1 MEYTLMTM
9 FSINMLLKVVISS
22 SASIMW
28 SLIHVLQ
35 LFRYILYINV
45 GSSSIMSTLISYLA
59 IVVGD
64 IGDYESY
71 LPDVLNEYLL
81 NSTVISKDQIL
92 YQSFI
97 DNGKFEFIIFRIRIS
112 IPDRN
117 L

>member
-1 MEYTLMTM
+1 
-9 FSINMLLKVVISS
+9 
-22 SASIMW
+22 
-28 SLIHVLQ
+28 
-35 LFRYILYINV
+35 
-45 GSSSIMSTLISYLA
+45 MSTLISYLA

-97 DNGKFEFIIFRIRIS
+97 DNGKFEFIIF
-112 IPDRN
+112 
-117 L
+117 